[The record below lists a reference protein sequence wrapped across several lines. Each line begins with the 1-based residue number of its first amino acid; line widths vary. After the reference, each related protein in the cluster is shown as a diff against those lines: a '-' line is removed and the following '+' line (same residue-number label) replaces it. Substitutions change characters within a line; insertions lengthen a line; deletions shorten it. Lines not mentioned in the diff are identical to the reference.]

1 MEKTEQSFPFVS
13 SDVFQTEKGALYLQ
27 APGAAVLAAPD
38 VRIEGLRSFLKSF
51 PDDLHFDDYLADP
64 TKLTPTETL
73 CKVAGQLCYLS
84 FGPVRSMNADADKY
98 FLNIKESGH
107 GSVLEHANFTVL
119 WWGVSRSITHELVRH
134 RAGFGFSQV
143 SQRYVGGKTLR
154 FVERPEYVGDPF
166 MHERFQR
173 WIEAVRDEYDFRTEY
188 LMQRQS
194 EGSKILS
201 AESKTD
207 LRKKVRGAARSVL
220 GNETEAP
227 ILITANVRAWRH
239 LFNMRASE
247 HAEVE
252 IRRAAY
258 QTFKCLNSMA
268 PTIFSDFADVELGD
282 GTMALSTPFP
292 KV

>member
-1 MEKTEQSFPFVS
+1 MENNEISFPYVES
-13 SDVFQTEKGALYLQ
+13 EVFETKNGTMYLKF
-27 APGAAVLAAPD
+27 PGAAVLSAPD
-38 VRIEGLRSFLKSF
+38 VRIQGLNSFLKSF
-51 PDDLHFDDYLADP
+51 PKDLHFDDYLADP
-64 TKLTPTETL
+64 TKLSPAETL

-84 FGPVRSMNADADKY
+84 FGPARSMNADAEKY
-98 FLNIKESGH
+98 FLNIKQSGH

-119 WWGVSRSITHELVRH
+119 WWGMSRSVTHELVRH

-154 FVERPEYVGDPF
+154 FVERPEYVDDPVL
-166 MHERFQR
+166 HERFENY
-173 WIEAVRDEYDFRTEY
+173 IDLTRDEYEFRTEH
-188 LMQRQS
+188 LLRKQS
-194 EGSKILS
+194 EGIKILS
-201 AESKTD
+201 ADSKTD

-220 GNETEAP
+220 SNEVEAP
-227 ILITANVRAWRH
+227 ILVTANVRAWRH

-258 QTFKCLNSMA
+258 QTFRCLHPLA
-268 PTIFSDFADVELGD
+268 PALFSDFADLELGD
-282 GTMALSTPFP
+282 GTMAVSTPYP